1 MRVKTDTRRSA
12 IVASAWEVFR
22 ENGFERTTMAEI
34 SARVGGSKA
43 TIYSYFPSKDDL
55 FSAAVEHGLREASQ
69 EPFRQLALPGPFPE
83 RLLCFARAYMAS
95 RLLPDMIA
103 VDRILVAEAGR
114 SDVFASVRDKSFHK
128 RRLIADQLEL
138 AMASGELRDDDPI
151 RAAIHLLALIEADVI
166 DRHLHGD
173 GTVTDQLVEE
183 QIHQGIDCFLRAY
196 GPG

>member
-1 MRVKTDTRRSA
+1 LRVKTDTRRSA
-12 IVASAWEVFR
+12 IAASAWEVFR
-22 ENGFERTTMAEI
+22 ENGFERTTMAEVT
-34 SARVGGSKA
+34 ARVGGSKA
-43 TIYSYFPSKDDL
+43 TIYSYFPSKGDL
-55 FSAAVEHGLREASQ
+55 FAAAVEHGLREASQ
-69 EPFRQLALPGPFPE
+69 EPFRQLALPGPLPA
-83 RLLCFARAYMAS
+83 RLLRFARAYMAS

-114 SDVFASVRDKSFHK
+114 SDVFATMRDKSFQK

-173 GTVTDQLVEE
+173 RTVTPELVEE

-196 GPG
+196 APG